1 MLTHY
6 NLIAN
11 FEQLIHP
18 DVKVFDNDAAVLA
31 LLPFFHIYG
40 LVVILL
46 AGLRIGAHLISF
58 IRFEPEIFLQSIEKY
73 KVYNVSQS
81 STY

>member
-11 FEQLIHP
+11 FQQLIHP
-18 DVKVFDNDAAVLA
+18 DVMVFDNDAPVLA

-46 AGLRIGAHLISF
+46 AGLRIGAHLISYV
-58 IRFEPEIFLQSIEKY
+58 RFEPEVLLQSIEKY
-73 KVYNVSQS
+73 KVCHIAQLLC
-81 STY
+81 